1 VVVSPPRA
9 RGTRALRSNAPVLR
23 SMPSA
28 VVQLPDRQLAALR
41 DAYRR
46 AARARRL
53 QLIAVA
59 ALSLVLIALSA
70 IQAEVDPKTFLAKI
84 GGFTSYFDRMATLD
98 SGLRVWTDPASW
110 FWSFKRSARLIGE
123 TVLMAYVGTL
133 TGSIVAF
140 ALNFVASPNIT
151 GRAWLVFA
159 ARRLLEFC
167 RTVPDVVFALIFVV
181 AFGLGPFP
189 GVLALAIHSAGAL
202 GKQFFETTENI
213 DMKPVEG
220 LRAVGASYAQV
231 IRYAALPQ
239 VIASF
244 ASFALLRFEINVRG
258 ATVLGFVGA
267 GGIGQDLMEAIRKF
281 YYSDVSA
288 ILVLIIAVVMT
299 IDISTQYLR
308 GTLLSEGR

>member
-1 VVVSPPRA
+1 
-9 RGTRALRSNAPVLR
+9 
-23 SMPSA
+23 MPGA
-28 VVQLPDRQLAALR
+28 VVLLPDRQLDVLKE
-41 DAYRR
+41 AYRR

-53 QLIAVA
+53 QVIAGA
-59 ALSLVLIALSA
+59 ALLVVLIGLSA

-98 SGLRVWTDPASW
+98 SGARVWTDPAAW

-123 TVLMAYVGTL
+123 TILMAYVGTL
-133 TGSIVAF
+133 TGAVAAF
-140 ALNFVASPNIT
+140 ALNFVASPNLT
-151 GRAWLVFA
+151 RRGWLVFA

-167 RTVPDVVFALIFVV
+167 RTVPDIVFALIFVV
-181 AFGLGPFP
+181 AFGLGPLP
-189 GVLALAIHSAGAL
+189 GVLALALHTAGAL

-220 LRAVGASYAQV
+220 LRSVGATYVQV

-239 VIASF
+239 VLASF

-288 ILVLIIAVVMT
+288 ILVMIIAVVMT
-299 IDISTQYLR
+299 IDILTQYLR
-308 GTLLSEGR
+308 LALLSEGR

>member
-1 VVVSPPRA
+1 
-9 RGTRALRSNAPVLR
+9 
-23 SMPSA
+23 MPGA
-28 VVQLPDRQLAALR
+28 VVLLPDRQLDVLKE
-41 DAYRR
+41 AYRR
-46 AARARRL
+46 AARAKRL
-53 QLIAVA
+53 QMIAGA
-59 ALSLVLIALSA
+59 ALLVVLIGLSA

-98 SGLRVWTDPASW
+98 SGDRVWTDPAAW

-123 TVLMAYVGTL
+123 TILISYVGTL
-133 TGSIVAF
+133 TGAVGAF
-140 ALNFVASPNIT
+140 ALNFVASPNLT
-151 GRAWLVFA
+151 RRGWLVFA

-167 RTVPDVVFALIFVV
+167 RTVPDIVFALIFVV
-181 AFGLGPFP
+181 AFGLGPLP
-189 GVLALAIHSAGAL
+189 GVLALALHTAGAL

-213 DMKPVEG
+213 DLKPVEG
-220 LRAVGASYAQV
+220 LRSVGASYVQV

-239 VIASF
+239 VLASF

-299 IDISTQYLR
+299 IDILTQYLR
-308 GTLLSEGR
+308 RALLSEGR

>member
-1 VVVSPPRA
+1 
-9 RGTRALRSNAPVLR
+9 
-23 SMPSA
+23 MPGA
-28 VVQLPDRQLAALR
+28 VVLLPDRQLDALKE
-41 DAYRR
+41 AYRR

-53 QLIAVA
+53 QMIAGA
-59 ALSLVLIALSA
+59 ALLVVLIGLSA

-98 SGLRVWTDPASW
+98 SGARVWTDPAAW

-123 TVLMAYVGTL
+123 TILMAYVGTL
-133 TGSIVAF
+133 TGAIVAF
-140 ALNFVASPNIT
+140 ALNFVASPNLT
-151 GRAWLVFA
+151 GRGWLVFA

-167 RTVPDVVFALIFVV
+167 RTVPDIVFALIFVV
-181 AFGLGPFP
+181 AFGLGPLP
-189 GVLALAIHSAGAL
+189 GVLALALHTAGAL

-220 LRAVGASYAQV
+220 LRSVGASYVQV

-239 VIASF
+239 VLASF

-308 GTLLSEGR
+308 RALLYGGPLNRERDQRGDRHRIGSSPP

>member
-1 VVVSPPRA
+1 
-9 RGTRALRSNAPVLR
+9 
-23 SMPSA
+23 MPGA
-28 VVQLPDRQLAALR
+28 VVLLPDRQLDRLKE
-41 DAYRR
+41 AYRR

-53 QLIAVA
+53 QMIAGA
-59 ALSLVLIALSA
+59 AVLVVLIGLSA

-98 SGLRVWTDPASW
+98 SGARVWTDPAAW

-123 TVLMAYVGTL
+123 TILMAYVGTL
-133 TGSIVAF
+133 TGAVAAF
-140 ALNFVASPNIT
+140 ALNFVASPNLT
-151 GRAWLVFA
+151 GRGWLVFA

-167 RTVPDVVFALIFVV
+167 RTVPDIVFALIFVV
-181 AFGLGPFP
+181 AFGLGPLP
-189 GVLALAIHSAGAL
+189 GVLALALHTAGAL

-220 LRAVGASYAQV
+220 LRSVGATYVQV

-239 VIASF
+239 VLASF

-299 IDISTQYLR
+299 IDIATQYLR
-308 GTLLSEGR
+308 RALLSEGR

>member
-1 VVVSPPRA
+1 
-9 RGTRALRSNAPVLR
+9 
-23 SMPSA
+23 MPGA
-28 VVQLPDRQLAALR
+28 VVLLPDRQLDPLKE
-41 DAYRR
+41 AYRR
-46 AARARRL
+46 AARAKRL
-53 QLIAVA
+53 QMIAGA
-59 ALSLVLIALSA
+59 ALLVVLIGLSA

-98 SGLRVWTDPASW
+98 SGARVWTDRAAW

-123 TVLMAYVGTL
+123 TILMAYVGTL
-133 TGSIVAF
+133 TGAVAAF
-140 ALNFVASPNIT
+140 ALNFVASPNLT
-151 GRAWLVFA
+151 GRGWLVFA

-167 RTVPDVVFALIFVV
+167 RTVPDIVFALIFVV
-181 AFGLGPFP
+181 AFGLGPLP
-189 GVLALAIHSAGAL
+189 GVLALALHTAGAL

-213 DMKPVEG
+213 DMKPVDG
-220 LRAVGASYAQV
+220 LRSVGASYVQV

-239 VIASF
+239 VLASF

-288 ILVLIIAVVMT
+288 ILVLIIAVVMM
-299 IDISTQYLR
+299 IDIATQYLR
-308 GTLLSEGR
+308 RALLSEGR

>member
-1 VVVSPPRA
+1 MA
-9 RGTRALRSNAPVLR
+9 G
-23 SMPSA
+23 A
-28 VVQLPDRQLAALR
+28 VVLLPDRQLDALKE
-41 DAYRR
+41 AYRG
-46 AARARRL
+46 AARAKRL
-53 QLIAVA
+53 QAIAGVA
-59 ALSLVLIALSA
+59 CLLVLIGLSA
-70 IQAEVDPKTFLAKI
+70 IQAEVDPRTFLAKI

-98 SGLRVWTDPASW
+98 SGARVWTDPAAW

-123 TVLMAYVGTL
+123 TILMAYVGTL
-133 TGSIVAF
+133 TGAIVAF
-140 ALNFVASPNIT
+140 ALNFVASPNLT

-167 RTVPDVVFALIFVV
+167 RTVPDIVFALIFVV
-181 AFGLGPFP
+181 AFGLGPLP
-189 GVLALAIHSAGAL
+189 GVLAIALHTAGAL

-220 LRAVGASYAQV
+220 LRAVGGSYVQV
-231 IRYAALPQ
+231 IRFAALPQ
-239 VIASF
+239 VLASF

-308 GTLLSEGR
+308 RALITEGR

>member
-1 VVVSPPRA
+1 
-9 RGTRALRSNAPVLR
+9 
-23 SMPSA
+23 MPGA
-28 VVQLPDRQLAALR
+28 VVLLPDRQLAALR

-46 AARARRL
+46 AARVRRL
-53 QLIAVA
+53 QFMAISALLVA
-59 ALSLVLIALSA
+59 LIALA
-70 IQAEVDPKTFLAKI
+70 AVQAEVDPKTFFAKI

-98 SGLRVWTDPASW
+98 SGARVWTDPAAW

-123 TVLMAYVGTL
+123 TILMAYVGTV
-133 TGSIVAF
+133 TGAISAF
-140 ALNFVASPNIT
+140 ALNFVASPNLT
-151 GRAWLVFA
+151 STPWLVFA

-167 RTVPDVVFALIFVV
+167 RTVPDIVFALIFVV

-213 DMKPVEG
+213 DMKPVDG
-220 LRAVGASYAQV
+220 LRSVGASYVQT
-231 IRYAALPQ
+231 IRYAAVPQ
-239 VIASF
+239 VLASF

-288 ILVLIIAVVMT
+288 ILVMIIAVVVA
-299 IDISTQYLR
+299 IDISTQYLGR
-308 GTLLSEGR
+308 ALLSEER

>member
-1 VVVSPPRA
+1 
-9 RGTRALRSNAPVLR
+9 
-23 SMPSA
+23 MPGA
-28 VVQLPDRQLAALR
+28 VVLLPDRQLGVLKE
-41 DAYRR
+41 AYRR

-53 QLIAVA
+53 QMIAGA
-59 ALSLVLIALSA
+59 ALLVVLIGLSA
-70 IQAEVDPKTFLAKI
+70 IQAEVDPKTFVAKI

-98 SGLRVWTDPASW
+98 SGARVWTDPAAW

-123 TVLMAYVGTL
+123 TILIGYVGTL
-133 TGSIVAF
+133 TGAVVAF
-140 ALNFVASPNIT
+140 ALNFVASPNLTRT
-151 GRAWLVFA
+151 GWLVFA

-167 RTVPDVVFALIFVV
+167 RTVPDIVFALIFVV
-181 AFGLGPFP
+181 AFGLGPLP
-189 GVLALAIHSAGAL
+189 GVLALALHTAGAL

-213 DMKPVEG
+213 DLKPVEG
-220 LRAVGASYAQV
+220 LRSVGASYVQV

-239 VIASF
+239 VLASF

-299 IDISTQYLR
+299 IDFLTQYLR
-308 GTLLSEGR
+308 RALLSEGR

>member
-1 VVVSPPRA
+1 MA
-9 RGTRALRSNAPVLR
+9 G
-23 SMPSA
+23 A
-28 VVQLPDRQLAALR
+28 VVLLPDRQLDALKE
-41 DAYRR
+41 AYRR
-46 AARARRL
+46 AARVRRL
-53 QLIAVA
+53 QAIAGVGC
-59 ALSLVLIALSA
+59 LLVLIGLSA

-98 SGLRVWTDPASW
+98 SGARVWTDPAAW

-123 TVLMAYVGTL
+123 TILMAYVGTL
-133 TGSIVAF
+133 TGAIVAF
-140 ALNFVASPNIT
+140 ALNFVASPNLT

-167 RTVPDVVFALIFVV
+167 RTVPDIVFALIFVV
-181 AFGLGPFP
+181 AFGLGPLP
-189 GVLALAIHSAGAL
+189 GVLAIALHTAGAL

-220 LRAVGASYAQV
+220 LRAVGGSYVQV
-231 IRYAALPQ
+231 IRFAALPQ
-239 VIASF
+239 VLASF

-267 GGIGQDLMEAIRKF
+267 GGIGQDLLEAIRKF

-308 GTLLSEGR
+308 RALVTEGR

>member
-1 VVVSPPRA
+1 
-9 RGTRALRSNAPVLR
+9 
-23 SMPSA
+23 MPGA
-28 VVQLPDRQLAALR
+28 VVPLPDRQLDALKE
-41 DAYRR
+41 AYRR

-53 QLIAVA
+53 QLIAGA
-59 ALSLVLIALSA
+59 ALLVVLIGLSA
-70 IQAEVDPKTFLAKI
+70 IQAEVDPKTFLTKI

-98 SGLRVWTDPASW
+98 SGARVWTDPAAW

-123 TVLMAYVGTL
+123 TILMAYVGTL
-133 TGSIVAF
+133 TGAIVAF
-140 ALNFVASPNIT
+140 GLNFVASPNLT

-167 RTVPDVVFALIFVV
+167 RTVPDIVFALIFVV
-181 AFGLGPFP
+181 AFGLGPLP
-189 GVLALAIHSAGAL
+189 GVLALALHTAGAL

-213 DMKPVEG
+213 DMKPVEA
-220 LRAVGASYAQV
+220 LRAVGASYVQA

-239 VIASF
+239 VLASF

-299 IDISTQYLR
+299 IDIATQYLR
-308 GTLLSEGR
+308 RALLTEGR

>member
-1 VVVSPPRA
+1 MRKEGRRLA
-9 RGTRALRSNAPVLR
+9 ALRFNALVLR
-23 SMPSA
+23 PMPSA
-28 VVQLPDRQLAALR
+28 VVQLPDRQLAVLR

-46 AARARRL
+46 AARAKRL
-53 QLIAVA
+53 QLMAVA
-59 ALSLVLIALSA
+59 MVSLVLIALSA
-70 IQAEVDPKTFLAKI
+70 IQAEVAPKTFLAKI

-98 SGLRVWTDPASW
+98 SGLRVWTDPAAW

-133 TGSIVAF
+133 TGAIAAF

-220 LRAVGASYAQV
+220 LRAVGASYAQT

-239 VIASF
+239 VMASF

-308 GTLLSEGR
+308 GALISEVR

>member
-1 VVVSPPRA
+1 
-9 RGTRALRSNAPVLR
+9 
-23 SMPSA
+23 MPGA
-28 VVQLPDRQLAALR
+28 VVLLPDRQLDALKE
-41 DAYRR
+41 AYRR
-46 AARARRL
+46 EARAKRL
-53 QLIAVA
+53 QAIAAVA
-59 ALSLVLIALSA
+59 CLVVLIGLSA

-98 SGLRVWTDPASW
+98 SGARVWTDPAAW

-123 TVLMAYVGTL
+123 TILMAYVGTL
-133 TGSIVAF
+133 TGAIVAF
-140 ALNFVASPNIT
+140 ALNFVASPNLT

-167 RTVPDVVFALIFVV
+167 RTVPDIVFALIFVV
-181 AFGLGPFP
+181 AFGLGPLP
-189 GVLALAIHSAGAL
+189 GVLAIALHTAGAL

-231 IRYAALPQ
+231 IRFAALPQ
-239 VIASF
+239 VLASF

-288 ILVLIIAVVMT
+288 ILVLIIGVVMT
-299 IDISTQYLR
+299 IDISSQYLR
-308 GTLLSEGR
+308 RTLMTEAR

>member
-1 VVVSPPRA
+1 MA
-9 RGTRALRSNAPVLR
+9 G
-23 SMPSA
+23 A
-28 VVQLPDRQLAALR
+28 VVLLPDRQLDALKE
-41 DAYRR
+41 AYRG
-46 AARARRL
+46 AARAKRL
-53 QLIAVA
+53 QAIAGVA
-59 ALSLVLIALSA
+59 CLLVLIGLSA
-70 IQAEVDPKTFLAKI
+70 IQAEVDPRTFLAKI

-98 SGLRVWTDPASW
+98 SGARVWTDPAAW

-123 TVLMAYVGTL
+123 TILMAYVGTL
-133 TGSIVAF
+133 TGAIVAF
-140 ALNFVASPNIT
+140 ALNFVASPNLT

-167 RTVPDVVFALIFVV
+167 RTVPDIVFALIFVV
-181 AFGLGPFP
+181 AFGLGPLP
-189 GVLALAIHSAGAL
+189 GVLAIALHTAGAL

-220 LRAVGASYAQV
+220 LRAVGGSYMQV
-231 IRYAALPQ
+231 IRFAALPQ
-239 VIASF
+239 VLASF

-288 ILVLIIAVVMT
+288 ILVLIIAAVMS

-308 GTLLSEGR
+308 RALITEGR

>member
-1 VVVSPPRA
+1 MA
-9 RGTRALRSNAPVLR
+9 G
-23 SMPSA
+23 A
-28 VVQLPDRQLAALR
+28 VVLLPDRQLDALKE
-41 DAYRR
+41 AYRG
-46 AARARRL
+46 AARTKRL
-53 QLIAVA
+53 QAIAGVA
-59 ALSLVLIALSA
+59 CLLVLIGLSA
-70 IQAEVDPKTFLAKI
+70 IQAEVDPRTFLAKI

-98 SGLRVWTDPASW
+98 SGARVWTDPAAW

-123 TVLMAYVGTL
+123 TILMAYVGTL
-133 TGSIVAF
+133 TGAIVAF
-140 ALNFVASPNIT
+140 ALNFVASPNLT

-167 RTVPDVVFALIFVV
+167 RTVPDIVFALIFVV
-181 AFGLGPFP
+181 AFGLGPLP
-189 GVLALAIHSAGAL
+189 GVLAIALHTAGAL

-220 LRAVGASYAQV
+220 LRAVGGSYMQV
-231 IRYAALPQ
+231 IRFAALPQ
-239 VIASF
+239 VLASF

-288 ILVLIIAVVMT
+288 ILVLIIAVVMS

-308 GTLLSEGR
+308 RALITEGR

>member
-1 VVVSPPRA
+1 
-9 RGTRALRSNAPVLR
+9 
-23 SMPSA
+23 MPSA
-28 VVQLPDRQLAALR
+28 VVQLPDRQLAVLR

-46 AARARRL
+46 AARAKRL
-53 QLIAVA
+53 QFMAVA
-59 ALSLVLIALSA
+59 AVALVLIALSA

-98 SGLRVWTDPASW
+98 SGLRVWTDPAAW

-133 TGSIVAF
+133 TGAIVAF

-220 LRAVGASYAQV
+220 LRAVGAS
-231 IRYAALPQ
+231 
-239 VIASF
+239 
-244 ASFALLRFEINVRG
+244 
-258 ATVLGFVGA
+258 
-267 GGIGQDLMEAIRKF
+267 
-281 YYSDVSA
+281 
-288 ILVLIIAVVMT
+288 
-299 IDISTQYLR
+299 
-308 GTLLSEGR
+308 

>member
-1 VVVSPPRA
+1 
-9 RGTRALRSNAPVLR
+9 
-23 SMPSA
+23 MPGA
-28 VVQLPDRQLAALR
+28 VVLLPDRQLDPLKE
-41 DAYRR
+41 AYRR

-53 QLIAVA
+53 QMIAGA
-59 ALSLVLIALSA
+59 ALLVVLIGLSA

-98 SGLRVWTDPASW
+98 SGARVWTDPAAW
-110 FWSFKRSARLIGE
+110 FWSLKRSARLIGE
-123 TVLMAYVGTL
+123 TILMAYVGTL
-133 TGSIVAF
+133 TGAVAAF
-140 ALNFVASPNIT
+140 ALNFVASPNLT
-151 GRAWLVFA
+151 RRGWLVFA

-167 RTVPDVVFALIFVV
+167 RTVPDIVFALIFVV
-181 AFGLGPFP
+181 AFGLGPLP
-189 GVLALAIHSAGAL
+189 GVLALALHTAGAL

-220 LRAVGASYAQV
+220 LRSVGASYAQV

-239 VIASF
+239 VLASF

-299 IDISTQYLR
+299 IDILTQYLR
-308 GTLLSEGR
+308 RALLSEGR

>member
-1 VVVSPPRA
+1 
-9 RGTRALRSNAPVLR
+9 
-23 SMPSA
+23 MPSA

-46 AARARRL
+46 AARAKQL
-53 QLIAVA
+53 QFFAGGAVA
-59 ALSLVLIALSA
+59 LLLIVLAA
-70 IQAEVDPKTFLAKI
+70 IEAEVDPKTFLAKI

-98 SGLRVWTDPASW
+98 SGARVWTDPAAW

-123 TVLMAYVGTL
+123 TILMAYVGTL
-133 TGSIVAF
+133 TGAIVAF

-167 RTVPDVVFALIFVV
+167 RTVPDIVFALIFVV
-181 AFGLGPFP
+181 AFGLGPLP

-213 DMKPVEG
+213 DMMPVEG
-220 LRAVGASYAQV
+220 LRAVGASYAQI

-244 ASFALLRFEINVRG
+244 ATFALLRFEINVRG

-288 ILVLIIAVVMT
+288 ILVMIIAVVMT

-308 GTLLSEGR
+308 RTLLSEGR

>member
-1 VVVSPPRA
+1 
-9 RGTRALRSNAPVLR
+9 
-23 SMPSA
+23 MPSA
-28 VVQLPDRQLAALR
+28 VVQLPDRQLAVLR

-46 AARARRL
+46 AARAKRL
-53 QLIAVA
+53 QFIAVA
-59 ALSLVLIALSA
+59 ALALVLIALSA

-98 SGLRVWTDPASW
+98 SGARVWTDPAAW

-133 TGSIVAF
+133 TGAIVAF

-267 GGIGQDLMEAIRKF
+267 RRHRPGPDGGDSQVLLFRRQRDPGPHHRGGDDDRHLDAI
-281 YYSDVSA
+281 SA
-288 ILVLIIAVVMT
+288 ARAAFGG
-299 IDISTQYLR
+299 S
-308 GTLLSEGR
+308 LSP